1 MITCVLS
8 LNMLRQLDGIVF
20 NIMHE
25 YEVLNKNIF
34 FSFRLKT
41 GCRIRLNIVKRILQ
55 IRL

>member
-1 MITCVLS
+1 MISFMLS

-20 NIMHE
+20 NIMHVE
-25 YEVLNKNIF
+25 HKVLNKNKF
-34 FSFRLKT
+34 FRLKT